1 MKERRAG
8 EKELLRDNRKK
19 VFLVDRS
26 DSFIMYLRILLERM
40 GFRVVPLK
48 KSKLLRE
55 LMPIVNPDLVLLG
68 STVEGDDPVEV
79 VRDIKSKGD
88 CAAVPVILIAQ
99 KDSEDLEFECRNA
112 GFAGCL
118 ERPINIFRLF
128 RVIYDSI
135 TFSSGEKRVNLRTP
149 FREKVQVTRGGK
161 VSPYRATSLSEGGI
175 FLRTREELPRGE
187 KISITV
193 PLGFGL
199 PETFESEV
207 IYSKTT
213 LGDGD
218 TAETGAAV
226 RFISPTPEQISHLTV
241 CILGLLVGDI
251 MEDQEEPVLSLVS
264 QTNNLYEDIVLEHIR
279 LGEELKDFQLQFRTI
294 VEKLPMGMIICRVE
308 ESGNL
313 VLLSSNP
320 AAERLLGADALR
332 DVEGGTL
339 PRSWEEKGFLD
350 EFRRIGREGG
360 THQVSNAPSVGGEID
375 GYFDFLAFQP
385 SPGSVAVVFT
395 DVSQRRRTEE
405 DTLRLQKLES
415 LGFLAGGI
423 AHDFNNLLQLVSG
436 SVDLAQMLL
445 SESKESLPPKRIE
458 RMQYLMGQAEGGLK
472 RAAGLSDKLLTFA
485 RGGDPVIM
493 PTDVAPVIA
502 EAVEF
507 ALHGSRIKS
516 TVEMAED
523 LHVVRGDAGQ
533 LHQVFTNIV
542 MNAKQAM
549 PRGGELDIRAEN
561 AAVGPGQKR
570 LPEGDYVLVSIRDSG
585 VGIPGKIVKNIFDPY
600 FTTKQE
606 GSGLG
611 LSNALSIIHKHGGW
625 IDVESQ
631 EGAGTTVLVSLPAG
645 SGEAAETVAIPDE
658 AEEGMWKGTGR
669 VLVMDDEDALWP
681 VFQDMLERL
690 GFDSLCVRDGDEML
704 QVYGDSLQSGKPF
717 ALVILDLTIRG
728 GMGGEEAVG
737 RLLEMDPAAR
747 AIAASGYADAPVMS
761 NYRDYGFGA
770 VLPKPFS
777 TAELSSALRVVLG

>member
-1 MKERRAG
+1 MEERKVEG
-8 EKELLRDNRKK
+8 KELLRDMRKK
-19 VFLVDRS
+19 VFLIDRN

-48 KSKLLRE
+48 KLKLLRE

-68 STVEGDDPVEV
+68 STAEDDDPVEV
-79 VRDIKSKGD
+79 VKDIRSRVD
-88 CAAVPVILIAQ
+88 CAAVPVILIA
-99 KDSEDLEFECRNA
+99 KKEDDELEFDCRKA

-128 RVIYDSI
+128 QVIYDSI

-149 FREKVQVTRGGK
+149 FREKVEVTRGGK
-161 VSPYRATSLSEGGI
+161 AGLFRATSLSEGGI
-175 FLRTREELPRGE
+175 FIRTREEFSRGE
-187 KISITV
+187 RISITMS
-193 PLGFGL
+193 LGFGL
-199 PETFESEV
+199 PETFQGEV
-207 IYSKTT
+207 IYGKTT

-226 RFISPTPEQISHLTV
+226 RFISPTPEQLSHLTV

-251 MEDQEEPVLSLVS
+251 MEDQEEPVFSLVS
-264 QTNNLYEDIVLEHIR
+264 QTNDLYEDIVLEHIR

-294 VEKLPMGMIICRVE
+294 VEKLPMGMILCRVE
-308 ESGNL
+308 ENGEL
-313 VLLSSNP
+313 VILTSNP
-320 AAERLLGADALR
+320 AAEGLLGADALR
-332 DVEGGTL
+332 GGEGEGF
-339 PRSWEEKGFLD
+339 PPEWEEKGFLGK
-350 EFRRIGREGG
+350 FRRIGREGG
-360 THQVSNAPSVGGEID
+360 TYQASNAPSGSGDGD

-385 SPGSVAVVFT
+385 SPGNVAVVFS
-395 DVSQRRRTEE
+395 DVSQRRKTEE

-423 AHDFNNLLQLVSG
+423 AHDFNNLLQLISG

-445 SESKESLPPKRIE
+445 RESKKSLPPKRIE
-458 RMQYLMGQAEGGLK
+458 RVQYLMGQAEDGLK
-472 RAAGLSDKLLTFA
+472 RASRLSGKLLTFA
-485 RGGDPVIM
+485 RGGDPVIR
-493 PTDVAPVIA
+493 PTNVAPVIS

-507 ALHGSRIKS
+507 ALHGSRVRS

-523 LHVVRGDAGQ
+523 LHVVQGDPEQ

-549 PRGGELDIRAEN
+549 PGGGELSIRAEN
-561 AAVGPGQKR
+561 ATVGSGQKR

-585 VGIPGKIVKNIFDPY
+585 VGIPGEIVKNIFDPY

-625 IDVESQ
+625 IDVESRVG
-631 EGAGTTVLVSLPAG
+631 EGTTVLIYLPAE
-645 SGEAAETVAIPDE
+645 SGAHPEAVESPEEAVEAI
-658 AEEGMWKGTGR
+658 WTGTGR
-669 VLVMDDEDALWP
+669 VLVMDDEVALWP

-704 QVYGDSLQSGKPF
+704 RVYEDSRKSGKPF
-717 ALVILDLTIRG
+717 DLVILDLTIRG
-728 GMGGEEAVG
+728 GMGGEEAVV
-737 RLLEMDPAAR
+737 RLLKMDPAAR
-747 AIAASGYADAPVMS
+747 AIAVSGYADSPVMS
-761 NYRDYGFGA
+761 NYRDYGFTA
-770 VLPKPFS
+770 ALPKPS
-777 TAELSSALRVVLG
+777 SMADLSRALKEVLG